1 MAISAVEKFKQVL
14 YDDVSGLRDRF
25 SDKEINQLLRIRYAH
40 SQLLENPLMVK
51 KGLVDLIT
59 AKDGVSTAQAYYDIE
74 IAETML
80 GDIKNATRQ
89 YMLFLVTE
97 GAKKAFAMA
106 EMNEDGKGMA
116 AAMNVI
122 AKYHRLDQPE
132 SQDFP
137 HDKIVPPSWVITSD
151 IKVLRPDYNKSAADQ
166 RLSVLNKTAPDL
178 IVDAEVINDGTE
190 V

>member
-25 SDKEINQLLRIRYAH
+25 SEKEIRQLLRIRYAH
-40 SQLLENPLMVK
+40 SQLLENPFAVK
-51 KGLVDLIT
+51 KTLVELIV
-59 AKDGVSTAQAYYDIE
+59 AKDEVSIAQAYYDIE
-74 IAETML
+74 LAEAML
-80 GDIKNATRQ
+80 GDIKNASRQ

-97 GAKKAFAMA
+97 GAKKAFAKA
-106 EMNEDGKGMA
+106 EENNDGKGMA

-137 HDKIVPPSWVITSD
+137 HDKIVPPSWVVTSD
-151 IKVLRPDYNKSAADQ
+151 IKVLRPDYNKNAADQ
-166 RLSVLNKTAPDL
+166 RLRVLKKTAPDL
-178 IVDAEVINDGTE
+178 IEDAQIVEDGD
-190 V
+190 